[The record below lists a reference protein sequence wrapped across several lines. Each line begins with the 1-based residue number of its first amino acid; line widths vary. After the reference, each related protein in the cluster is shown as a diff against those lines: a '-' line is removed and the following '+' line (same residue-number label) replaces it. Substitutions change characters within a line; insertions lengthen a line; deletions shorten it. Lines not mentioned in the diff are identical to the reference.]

1 MAESTLERK
10 LIGDEELSL
19 AEIVKMLKE
28 VKVNGEIQQATLETL
43 ARAIAEIVGDLAVLK
58 AEKEDEHIRVDFG
71 ALGDSY
77 ACFARCFEF
86 LFRGI
91 GNVSR
96 DIGAQMWRSWSQ
108 WDVVLK
114 IIMSLMVFHV
124 LSSIQSACRNSFRL
138 VSKGW
143 KTARGMGGLI
153 SGVVGWSR
161 RIPVK
166 DDIDA
171 YKQLIAV
178 SRYPGE
184 SQAEFIDK
192 LVNKW
197 KAMSS
202 RLSDGRL
209 LEILQ
214 QHFPPRVPQYYLRAG
229 LKQGGSG
236 GSITQ
241 MEQLREDSQAQG
253 CQPGDGPRS
262 RIKRTSTPSPSP
274 KTESSTGR
282 EERWTSRKMHQV

>member
-114 IIMSLMVFHV
+114 IIMSLMVFCV
-124 LSSIQSACRNSFRL
+124 VIYPECMSEQLPLGQQGVEDSKGDGRTDLRCSRL
-138 VSKGW
+138 V
-143 KTARGMGGLI
+143 
-153 SGVVGWSR
+153 
-161 RIPVK
+161 
-166 DDIDA
+166 
-171 YKQLIAV
+171 
-178 SRYPGE
+178 
-184 SQAEFIDK
+184 
-192 LVNKW
+192 
-197 KAMSS
+197 
-202 RLSDGRL
+202 
-209 LEILQ
+209 
-214 QHFPPRVPQYYLRAG
+214 
-229 LKQGGSG
+229 
-236 GSITQ
+236 
-241 MEQLREDSQAQG
+241 
-253 CQPGDGPRS
+253 
-262 RIKRTSTPSPSP
+262 
-274 KTESSTGR
+274 
-282 EERWTSRKMHQV
+282 